1 MMFVYI
7 IHKYMGLS
15 LNLYIFDSLNYTLF
29 LSLSVSPVHKVVN
42 HVAKVSGA
50 LYVSMLVSAYSSLT
64 VTAVF
69 PSCIAVNPST
79 LD

>member
-1 MMFVYI
+1 MYI
-7 IHKYMGLS
+7 GLS

-29 LSLSVSPVHKVVN
+29 LSLSVSTVHKVVN

-50 LYVSMLVSAYSSLT
+50 LYVSVLVSAYSSLT

-69 PSCIAVNPST
+69 PSCIAVNPFW
-79 LD
+79 D